1 MSKLDKKKAKL
12 QERIQ
17 YLENEMR
24 VSLTKKTSDTKEIS
38 VAGHTRKIAELQ
50 QELQLLK

>member
-1 MSKLDKKKAKL
+1 MSKLDKKRAKL

-24 VSLTKKTSDTKEIS
+24 TALTKKTSDVKEIS
-38 VAGHTRKIAELQ
+38 VGSYQRQIADLR
-50 QELQLLK
+50 LQLQKLS